1 MKYSYKLS
9 DAVHLLSY
17 LHIYQDG
24 DLSSKAIADSI
35 ESNPS
40 VVRQLM
46 SDLRTAG
53 LIGTRKGA
61 AEPRLAK
68 KPREINLFDIYQ
80 AINMDHDLLH
90 VDPKTNLKCIV
101 GGNIQASLEKYYDQ
115 IQAAAFNEMKQIS
128 LADVIDDILQRQ
140 STKLDLLKKQI

>member
-17 LHIYQDG
+17 LHVYQNG

-53 LIGTRKGA
+53 LIVTRKGA

-68 KPREINLFDIYQ
+68 KATRD
-80 AINMDHDLLH
+80 
-90 VDPKTNLKCIV
+90 
-101 GGNIQASLEKYYDQ
+101 
-115 IQAAAFNEMKQIS
+115 
-128 LADVIDDILQRQ
+128 
-140 STKLDLLKKQI
+140 

>member
-24 DLSSKAIADSI
+24 DLSSRAIASSI

-46 SDLRTAG
+46 SDLRKAG
-53 LIGTRKGA
+53 LIETRKGA
-61 AEPRLAK
+61 VAPKLAK
-68 KPREINLFDIYQ
+68 APQEISLYDIYQ
-80 AINMDHDLLH
+80 AINMEHDLLH
-90 VDPKTNLKCIV
+90 VDPKTNPQCIV
-101 GGNIQASLEKYYDQ
+101 GGNIQATLDDFYAQ
-115 IQAAAFNEMKQIS
+115 IQGVAFDKMKEIS
-128 LADVIDDILQRQ
+128 LADVISDILQRQ
-140 STKLDLLKKQI
+140 SAKINMLKEKM

>member
-17 LHIYQDG
+17 LHVYQNG

-53 LIGTRKGA
+53 LIVTRKG
-61 AEPRLAK
+61 
-68 KPREINLFDIYQ
+68 
-80 AINMDHDLLH
+80 LLNR
-90 VDPKTNLKCIV
+90 D
-101 GGNIQASLEKYYDQ
+101 
-115 IQAAAFNEMKQIS
+115 
-128 LADVIDDILQRQ
+128 
-140 STKLDLLKKQI
+140 

>member
-24 DLSSKAIADSI
+24 DLSSRAIASSI

-46 SDLRTAG
+46 SDLRKAG
-53 LIGTRKGA
+53 LIATTKGA
-61 AEPRLAK
+61 ATPKLAK
-68 KPREINLFDIYQ
+68 VPQDISLYDVYQ
-80 AINMDHDLLH
+80 AINMEHDLLH
-90 VDPKTNLKCIV
+90 VDPQTNPQCIV
-101 GGNIQASLEKYYDQ
+101 GGNIQSTLNDYYAE
-115 IQAAAFNEMKQIS
+115 IQKVAFDKMKEIS
-128 LADVIDDILQRQ
+128 LADVISDILERQ
-140 STKLDLLKKQI
+140 SKKINLLKKQI